1 MSPSQSV
8 LPYKHSE
15 LKNLYPDN
23 LELALVQVILRH
35 GERVPTSARF
45 QNIGL
50 SQYWPYCSAARRLR
64 SIALIGES
72 GSEWDSLQWRR
83 RLETFNDVDDRPV
96 LAAGPSGDV
105 DNICQPG
112 ELTDKGR
119 QSTFDLGQRLRHLY
133 VHQLGFMPELIS
145 NANMFY
151 IRASEVP
158 RAIESAQQTW
168 WGMYPNTARTVAFPP
183 PTIVTRSINEETI
196 YPNHFRCRRFKQMFD
211 AFAKRTA
218 DRWNGSEE
226 MKFLNEK
233 LSKYMPPSSP
243 KVAVNGSPTLTDIMD
258 TIHSTEAHGP
268 DVRLPQVFYDP
279 DVLDVIDKIECEN
292 WYSGYDVNRELRT
305 LGVGAFA
312 GDIIDR
318 MITKV
323 GENISNTSV
332 QQHPKLSTHR
342 VGVKFAL
349 YGCHDISL
357 AAFLASFGA
366 FENQGWPPY
375 TSHIAIELFRTK
387 SQQQSR
393 PRVTMLPSAT
403 STDASDEKSVRSSVM
418 LGLDAGSE
426 TGGYSAAAEGLELD
440 SSDMIRRHWSTF
452 SDVEKRKLDGY
463 YVRLRYNN
471 QVMRIPA
478 CGVTGRHLEGND
490 TFCTLEAFKR
500 IADEFLPINW
510 KDQCLE
516 NLDSPIAGLE
526 KGTEQRPGME

>member
-1 MSPSQSV
+1 MSPSQSTP
-8 LPYKHSE
+8 LYSDNE
-15 LKNLYPDN
+15 LKNLYPEN

-35 GERVPTSARF
+35 GERAPTSARF
-45 QNIGL
+45 QSIGL

-64 SIALIGES
+64 SIAWTGDNA
-72 GSEWDSLQWRR
+72 SEWDSLQWRR
-83 RLETFNDVDDRPV
+83 RLETFSDTNDRPV
-96 LAAGPSGDV
+96 LATGPSGDV

-119 QSTFDLGQRLRHLY
+119 QSTYQLGQRLRHLY
-133 VHQLGFMPELIS
+133 VHQLRFMPELIS

-196 YPNHFRCRRFKQMFD
+196 YPNHFRCQRFKQLFN

-218 DRWNGSEE
+218 DRWNESEE

-233 LSKYMPPSSP
+233 LSKYMPESSP
-243 KVAVNGSPTLTDIMD
+243 KVAVDGTPTLTDIMD
-258 TIHSTEAHGP
+258 SIHSTEVHGP
-268 DVRLPQVFYDP
+268 DTRLPQTFYDP
-279 DVLDVIDKIECEN
+279 TVLDIIDKIECED
-292 WYSGYDVNRELRT
+292 WYSGYSVNHEMRT

-312 GDIIDR
+312 GDVIDQ

-323 GENISNTSV
+323 GENDSGANDQ
-332 QQHPKLSTHR
+332 QQHKLGT
-342 VGVKFAL
+342 VGTGTKFAL

-366 FENQGWPPY
+366 FQNQGWPPY
-375 TSHIAIELFRTK
+375 TSHIAIELFQGKMLQK
-387 SQQQSR
+387 SRS
-393 PRVTMLPSAT
+393 PVTMLPSIANEGT
-403 STDASDEKSVRSSVM
+403 QKEQSGRSALM
-418 LGLDAGSE
+418 LGLGARPETTAQSPAG
-426 TGGYSAAAEGLELD
+426 EGVELD
-440 SSDMIRRHWSTF
+440 SKDMIRRPWSSF
-452 SDVEKRKLDGY
+452 SDVEKSKLDGY

-478 CGVTGRHLEGND
+478 CGVSGRHLEGND

-500 IADEFLPINW
+500 IADEFIPQNW
-510 KDQCLE
+510 KKQCLE
-516 NLDSPIAGLE
+516 NLDGPIAGLE
-526 KGTEQRPGME
+526 KETEERLGM